1 MITVQKP
8 NATEGGAR
16 ISDALARVQRA
27 AKRRDRAREEL
38 YAAIVDAR
46 KQGESLRAI
55 GNAAGLSHT
64 YIEKIVS
71 QAQSD

>member
-1 MITVQKP
+1 MITRRRPKRLKEEQ
-8 NATEGGAR
+8 G

-38 YAAIVDAR
+38 YAAIVEAR

-71 QAQSD
+71 QAPTD